1 MSEYLTG
8 VLTIICINV
17 VATTGL
23 AVFTGF
29 TGLFSLGHAA
39 FVAIGAYT
47 AGILTYFYR
56 CPYPLAL
63 LAGALSAAA
72 AGLVIGYPTLRAKLR
87 SDYFAIATLGFGE
100 AVRVLLE
107 NLSITQGARGLPGIA
122 HYTSLPVAAAS
133 AALVLLMARNLLQSH
148 FGREAVAVR
157 EDHVAAEI
165 MGVDVMRARMR
176 SLLFSAAAAGFSG
189 GLFAHYF
196 NFIQPAMFTS
206 VLSTQLTAAVVCGG
220 MGSLTGPAL
229 ATAIFVGIPELLRV
243 ASMWRLVAY
252 GALLVAIMVF
262 RPQGLLGYREL
273 SWKALGRRRRPA
285 RPERCA
291 AGRHAAESGSPQV
304 PTDIPL
310 SVGGQ
315 PGSREFISRS
325 ALPAHGGGP
334 HQPVAADPV
343 LKLTGVTKRF
353 GGVVACDRLNMELG
367 RGEILGLIGPNGA
380 GKTTVFNLITGVY
393 PVLEGEI
400 SFEGRSIKRLRPDRI
415 ARAGIARTFQNVRLF
430 KNLSVLDN
438 VLMPV
443 GHPPGYSLLD
453 ALLRTPRCLRREA
466 ELRQRALE
474 LLAQVG
480 LEGYAGQRS
489 DSLPYGLQRRLE
501 IARALALRPRVLL
514 LDEPAAGMNPEESR
528 NLVDTVRSIH
538 RSFGLSI
545 VLIEHHMDVVTELC
559 DRIIVLNFGA
569 LLAEGTPGAIQ
580 QNPLVLKAYL
590 GEAGARAGS

>member
-8 VLTIICINV
+8 VLTVICINM

-47 AGILTYFYR
+47 AGILTYFYH

-63 LAGALSAAA
+63 VAGALSASV
-72 AGLVIGYPTLRAKLR
+72 AGLLIGYPTLRAKLR

-107 NLSITQGARGLPGIA
+107 NLDITQGARGLPGIA

-133 AALVLLMARNLLQSH
+133 AAFVLLMARNFLSSH

-165 MGVDVMRARMR
+165 MGVDVMRTRMR
-176 SLLFSAAAAGFSG
+176 SLLFSAATAGLAG

-273 SWKALGRRRRPA
+273 SWKVLGWDGRR
-285 RPERCA
+285 A
-291 AGRHAAESGSPQV
+291 AGGDAVSESAPPAAGEGPDQPASSVPASSG
-304 PTDIPL
+304 
-310 SVGGQ
+310 
-315 PGSREFISRS
+315 
-325 ALPAHGGGP
+325 
-334 HQPVAADPV
+334 PV
-343 LKLTGVTKRF
+343 LKLTGVSKRF
-353 GGVVACDRLNMELG
+353 GGVVACDRLDLELG

-393 PVLEGEI
+393 PVQEGDI
-400 SFEGRSIKRLRPDRI
+400 VFEGRSIKGWRPDRI
-415 ARAGIARTFQNVRLF
+415 ARAGIARTFQNIRLF
-430 KNLSVLDN
+430 KNLTVLDN
-438 VLMPV
+438 VLMPL
-443 GHPPGYSLLD
+443 GHPPGYTLLD

-466 ELRQRALE
+466 ELRRRARE
-474 LLAQVG
+474 LLARVG
-480 LEGYAGQRS
+480 LEAYAGHRA
-489 DSLPYGLQRRLE
+489 DSLPYGLQRCLE

-528 NLVDTVRSIH
+528 SLVDTIRSIH
-538 RSFGLSI
+538 RSFGLSTI
-545 VLIEHHMDVVTELC
+545 LIEHHMDVVTELC
-559 DRIIVLNFGA
+559 DRIVVLNFGA
-569 LLAEGTPGAIQ
+569 LLAEGTPEEIQ

-590 GEAGARAGS
+590 GEAGARAGG

>member
-1 MSEYLTG
+1 MGEYLTG
-8 VLTIICINV
+8 VLTIICINM

-47 AGILTYFYR
+47 AGILTYFYH

-63 LAGALSAAA
+63 LAGAVSAGA

-107 NLSITQGARGLPGIA
+107 NLDITQGARGLPGIA
-122 HYTSLPVAAAS
+122 HHTSLPVAAAT
-133 AALVLLMARNLLQSH
+133 AAFMLLMARNLISSH

-176 SLLFSAAAAGFSG
+176 SLLFSAAAAGLSG

-229 ATAIFVGIPELLRV
+229 ATALFVGIPELLRV

-273 SWKALGRRRRPA
+273 GWKTMGWRGRPA
-285 RPERCA
+285 RHLSEATPGAGGLEGMGRVA
-291 AGRHAAESGSPQV
+291 DGAAPGQGATAGR
-304 PTDIPL
+304 
-310 SVGGQ
+310 
-315 PGSREFISRS
+315 
-325 ALPAHGGGP
+325 
-334 HQPVAADPV
+334 PV
-343 LKLTGVTKRF
+343 LRLAGVSKRF
-353 GGVVACDRLNMELG
+353 GGVVACDRLDAELCP
-367 RGEILGLIGPNGA
+367 GEILGLIGPNGA

-393 PVLEGEI
+393 PVSEGEI
-400 SFEGRSIKRLRPDRI
+400 TFDGLSVRGLRPDRI

-430 KNLSVLDN
+430 RNLNVLDN

-443 GHPPGYSLLD
+443 GHPPGYTLLD
-453 ALLRTPRCLRREA
+453 ALLRTRGCLKREA
-466 ELRQRALE
+466 ELRRQALA
-474 LLAQVG
+474 LLERVG
-480 LEGYAGQRS
+480 LEGHAGQRS

-528 NLVDTVRSIH
+528 SLVDMVRAIH
-538 RSFGLSI
+538 RSFGLST
-545 VLIEHHMDVVTELC
+545 VLIEHHMDVVTDLC
-559 DRIIVLNFGA
+559 DRIVVLNFGA
-569 LLAEGTPGAIQ
+569 LLAEGSPNAIQ

-590 GEAGARAGS
+590 GEAGARAGG